1 MAKSELFFVFYGL
14 PVMIVIYFKPLNN
27 EKRLEITINSI
38 HKLKKVLLK
47 EGFLSQSTKMLFNQ
61 QDYKVQN

>member
-1 MAKSELFFVFYGL
+1 
-14 PVMIVIYFKPLNN
+14 MIVIYFKPLNN

>member
-1 MAKSELFFVFYGL
+1 
-14 PVMIVIYFKPLNN
+14 MIVIYFKPL
-27 EKRLEITINSI
+27 TIISI